1 METPPPPPMQ
11 LHQLHHEGPLG
22 RALHRI
28 NSPAELKQDIIAQLL
43 DDSERFNAMMRK
55 YLGEVRS
62 GAITTERFMQLRNN
76 AKGNALDDARRASRH
91 CMV

>member
-1 METPPPPPMQ
+1 MNTPPMR
-11 LHQLHHEGPLG
+11 LHQLHPAGPLN
-22 RALHRI
+22 RALHRL
-28 NSPAELKQDIIAQLL
+28 NSPAELKQDIVAQLL
-43 DDSERFNAMMRK
+43 DDSERFNTMMRK
-55 YLGEVRS
+55 YLKEVRS